1 MKIQSAIKETKNR
14 FGVITKAGGLTLA
27 LVAAPIAGAAAYG
40 ANAALDPNGDLCVVA
55 SLTNSPD
62 FFAARGSCPESDL
75 PNSGSNPEASNPNPS
90 TPPVE
95 TTPPVTVERAS
106 ITDVQLYANGTREL
120 TLLNNGGFLEVVADK
135 QIFLTPSR
143 GATAKEIV
151 GYPASWVTN
160 GMRLDANA
168 SPDGKTIVVYNY
180 RYASVSFDGGTTW
193 TTQQQ
198 AMWYD
203 AEHQYL
209 TSDVSADGKVVILS
223 QGKIG
228 GSGFLT
234 WLNSD
239 SSRQAADWKSTSIY
253 DQYSLDISGDGST
266 VFTSLYLSTFPKQSR
281 IDLNV
286 TPYAKVTDVNLYGYG
301 NYRGFAASSD
311 LQKQL
316 KAMRDGSDNTNYLFT
331 SKDGGVTMTKKMV
344 GQFTTVGISTD
355 GVIQA
360 ATRINAGTPGQLYM
374 SFDSGENWK
383 TMDVLNGASLLGAQ
397 LSPDGKMLRIV
408 TSDSKTYFATVNP

>member
-14 FGVITKAGGLTLA
+14 FSVIGKAGGLTLA
-27 LVAAPIAGAAAYG
+27 LIAAPIAGAAAYG
-40 ANAALDPNGDLCVVA
+40 ASAAIDPSDDVCVVA
-55 SLTNSPD
+55 ALKSDPG
-62 FFAARGSCPESDL
+62 FYAARGGCPESAL
-75 PNSGSNPEASNPNPS
+75 PNSGSNPESPNPS
-90 TPPVE
+90 SSPTPVE

-106 ITDVQLYANGTREL
+106 ITDVQLYAAGTREL
-120 TLLNNGGFLEVVADK
+120 TLLNNGGYLEVEADK
-135 QIFLTPSR
+135 KVFITPTR
-143 GATAKEIV
+143 GATTTEIV

-180 RYASVSFDGGTTW
+180 RYAAVSFDGGATW
-193 TTQQQ
+193 SPQKE

-203 AEHQYL
+203 AQHQYL
-209 TSDVSADGKVVILS
+209 SSDVSADGKVVVLS
-223 QGKIG
+223 QGTPG
-228 GSGFLT
+228 GSGFFT
-234 WLNSD
+234 WLNAGST
-239 SSRQAADWKSTSIY
+239 RQVADWKNTSMNAE
-253 DQYSLDISGDGST
+253 YSMDISGDGST
-266 VFTSLYLSTFPKQSR
+266 LMSNLYMSTFPGQTKR
-281 IDLNV
+281 ALNTLPYPTV
-286 TPYAKVTDVNLYGYG
+286 TSVNMYGYG
-301 NYRGFAASSD
+301 NYRGFAASGD

-344 GQFTTVGISTD
+344 GTFSTVGISTD

-360 ATRINAGTPGQLYM
+360 ATQTNLNQPGQLYM

-383 TMDVLNGASLLGAQ
+383 KMDVLSGASLLGAQ

-408 TSDSKTYFATVNP
+408 TADSKTYFATVNP